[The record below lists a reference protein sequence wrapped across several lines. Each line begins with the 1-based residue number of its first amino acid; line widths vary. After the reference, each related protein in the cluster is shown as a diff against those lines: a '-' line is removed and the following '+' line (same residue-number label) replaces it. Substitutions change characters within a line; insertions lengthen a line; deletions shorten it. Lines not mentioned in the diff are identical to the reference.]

1 MGVVMECEKLRQE
14 FMEVVLSGMQ
24 GASRETQEH
33 LRTCAACGAELASL
47 QQTMSLLDEWQAPE
61 PSPYFA
67 TRLQAQIREEA
78 LSPRRDWFAW
88 VRRPALAAVAAVL
101 IAVGVGLLELN
112 PFHDT
117 NTVANKDGSVA
128 RVNGSTSAVTDLQY
142 LDKNADLF
150 ADFDALDGQSSTE

>member
-24 GASRETQEH
+24 SASAETQEH

-67 TRLQAQIREEA
+67 TRLQAQVREEA
-78 LSPRRDWFAW
+78 LSPRREWFAW

-101 IAVGVGLLELN
+101 VAVGVGLLELN
-112 PFHDT
+112 PFRDT
-117 NTVANKDGSVA
+117 NTVANKDSSVV

>member
-1 MGVVMECEKLRQE
+1 MECEKLRQE

-24 GASRETQEH
+24 DASFETQEH
-33 LRTCAACGAELASL
+33 LRSCAACAAELASL
-47 QQTMSLLDEWQAPE
+47 QQTMSLLDEWQTPE

-67 TRLQAQIREEA
+67 TRLRAQLREEA

-88 VRRPALAAVAAVL
+88 IRRPAIAAAAAVL

-112 PFHDT
+112 PFNHEG
-117 NTVANKDGSVA
+117 TVASKDSSVV
-128 RVNGSTSAVTDLQY
+128 RVNGQANAVSDLQY

>member
-1 MGVVMECEKLRQE
+1 MGVGMQCEKLRQE
-14 FMEVVLSGMQ
+14 FMEVVLNGMQ
-24 GASRETQEH
+24 GASVETQEH
-33 LRTCAACGAELASL
+33 LRSCPACRAELASL

-78 LSPRRDWFAW
+78 LSPRWDWFAW
-88 VRRPALAAVAAVL
+88 VRRPALAAAAAVL
-101 IAVGVGLLELN
+101 IAVGVGLLEMN
-112 PFHDT
+112 PFHDN
-117 NTVANKDGSVA
+117 NTVANKDGSVV

-142 LDKNADLF
+142 LDKNGDLF

>member
-1 MGVVMECEKLRQE
+1 MECEKLRQE
-14 FMEVVLSGMQ
+14 FMEVVLNGMQ
-24 GASRETQEH
+24 GASVETQEH
-33 LRTCAACGAELASL
+33 LRSCPACGAELASL
-47 QQTMSLLDEWQAPE
+47 QQTMSLLDEWQTPE

-67 TRLQAQIREEA
+67 TRLQAQLRDEA

-112 PFHDT
+112 PFEGG
-117 NTVANKDGSVA
+117 NSTVASKDA
-128 RVNGSTSAVTDLQY
+128 RGNGSASAVSDLQY

>member
-1 MGVVMECEKLRQE
+1 VVMECEKLRQE

-24 GASRETQEH
+24 GASVETQEH
-33 LRTCAACGAELASL
+33 LRSCPACGAELASL

-88 VRRPALAAVAAVL
+88 VRRPAVAAAAVVL

-112 PFHDT
+112 PFHDN
-117 NTVANKDGSVA
+117 NTIANKDGSVA
-128 RVNGSTSAVTDLQY
+128 RVNGSASAVSDLQY